1 MLVVAEATWRDDT
14 ASKAAGWALR
24 AIQIA
29 VVATYFCSVLAKIG
43 YSGSLAAWGNS
54 AILTWAVIRR
64 GNGPAR
70 WMVEHTPWVFVPAQW
85 AGLLMELCSPVVLFL
100 RGRAFHLAVLVFLGF
115 HLSTLVLLGIHFL
128 PTVVCWAAFLPV
140 ERLRELPQRWRE
152 RRAVTGSP
160 RPPSPGRGPRW
171 THPSRPA

>member
-1 MLVVAEATWRDDT
+1 M
-14 ASKAAGWALR
+14 AAGWALR

-100 RGRAFHLAVLVFLGF
+100 RGRALHLAVLV
-115 HLSTLVLLGIHFL
+115 LLRILFL

-171 THPSRPA
+171 TRPSRPA

>member
-1 MLVVAEATWRDDT
+1 M
-14 ASKAAGWALR
+14 AAGWALR

-29 VVATYFCSVLAKIG
+29 VVATYFCSVQAKIG
-43 YSGSLAAWGNS
+43 YSGSQAAWGNS

-64 GNGPAR
+64 GSAPAR

-85 AGLLMELCSPVVLFL
+85 AGLPMELCSPVVLFL
-100 RGRAFHLAVLVFLGF
+100 RGRALYLAVYLTVLVFLGF
-115 HLSTLVLLGIHFL
+115 HLSTLVLLRILFL

-160 RPPSPGRGPRW
+160 RPPSPGRGPQW
-171 THPSRPA
+171 TRPSRPA